1 MCKFTALTFILS
13 YFIIL
18 ITRRIAFMPI
28 ENQKVSNNT
37 PSIAHPKG
45 TTTNTPNH
53 VPNSKS
59 EVMEG
64 QIIRGEI
71 IDLRKEEV
79 TIEFSNGLKITG
91 QTNDSSNLYI
101 GQTTSFRV
109 TSLTPKTI
117 LLECLAKT
125 FSNQELVTI
134 RKALEEA
141 DLPKTERNTEIVKEL
156 LANRMPINKQML
168 QTMIQQMANTQANS
182 ARTVITMNRY
192 DIPISTHNVAQFES
206 YQEGTHSI
214 LPNIEEMSAELPELM
229 QTLSEQAPA
238 KLVATFGRELMGIVT
253 DHINSIPHRSY
264 NIPNAEPTIDIDK
277 PNLVDATIEAP
288 LTIEE
293 DILYTPKEAKQY
305 INYLNNAVSQYMTEE
320 QCIEFKEQLSALK
333 LPSPVL
339 EGIQK
344 GTIPTIDVFSSIYNA
359 ASNENSTQLAS
370 LFQSELFATVFKHTL
385 KQLWSVQPKNLLQNE
400 KHQTYYDNLTNDMN
414 KIMNLIKSNLGGEAS
429 EVISNQTTL
438 IKDNIDFMGHLN
450 QLFTYIQ
457 LPIKLQDQT
466 EHKSEKHTSKL
477 H

>member
-18 ITRRIAFMPI
+18 ITRRIAFRPI

-117 LLECLAKT
+117 VLECLAKT

-141 DLPKTERNTEIVKEL
+141 DPFGNIVLKTV
-156 LANRMPINKQML
+156 
-168 QTMIQQMANTQANS
+168 
-182 ARTVITMNRY
+182 
-192 DIPISTHNVAQFES
+192 
-206 YQEGTHSI
+206 
-214 LPNIEEMSAELPELM
+214 
-229 QTLSEQAPA
+229 
-238 KLVATFGRELMGIVT
+238 
-253 DHINSIPHRSY
+253 
-264 NIPNAEPTIDIDK
+264 
-277 PNLVDATIEAP
+277 
-288 LTIEE
+288 
-293 DILYTPKEAKQY
+293 
-305 INYLNNAVSQYMTEE
+305 
-320 QCIEFKEQLSALK
+320 
-333 LPSPVL
+333 
-339 EGIQK
+339 
-344 GTIPTIDVFSSIYNA
+344 
-359 ASNENSTQLAS
+359 
-370 LFQSELFATVFKHTL
+370 
-385 KQLWSVQPKNLLQNE
+385 
-400 KHQTYYDNLTNDMN
+400 
-414 KIMNLIKSNLGGEAS
+414 
-429 EVISNQTTL
+429 
-438 IKDNIDFMGHLN
+438 
-450 QLFTYIQ
+450 
-457 LPIKLQDQT
+457 LPIKIL
-466 EHKSEKHTSKL
+466 
-477 H
+477 

>member
-305 INYLNNAVSQYMTEE
+305 INYLNNGFRIIIRSY
-320 QCIEFKEQLSALK
+320 F
-333 LPSPVL
+333 
-339 EGIQK
+339 
-344 GTIPTIDVFSSIYNA
+344 FS
-359 ASNENSTQLAS
+359 
-370 LFQSELFATVFKHTL
+370 
-385 KQLWSVQPKNLLQNE
+385 LLM
-400 KHQTYYDNLTNDMN
+400 L
-414 KIMNLIKSNLGGEAS
+414 
-429 EVISNQTTL
+429 
-438 IKDNIDFMGHLN
+438 
-450 QLFTYIQ
+450 
-457 LPIKLQDQT
+457 
-466 EHKSEKHTSKL
+466 
-477 H
+477 